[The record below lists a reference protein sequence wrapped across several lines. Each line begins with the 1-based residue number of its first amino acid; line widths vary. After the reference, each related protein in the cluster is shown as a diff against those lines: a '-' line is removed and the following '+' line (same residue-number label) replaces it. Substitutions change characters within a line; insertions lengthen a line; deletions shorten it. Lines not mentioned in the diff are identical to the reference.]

1 MKRNIDV
8 KRAIAFLK
16 LGLEEFHEASLE
28 YAKLCLDEP
37 QQPLNWLNYSASE
50 KALKNSYKALRI
62 IKSGIIL
69 HPKHKKLKYALMQC
83 LAEIG
88 KLEASASILREEIRN
103 TDSKDEKIMFNMQF
117 IGEGYKLID
126 SAELKELANKW
137 EKERNKH
144 YANNVWLDY
153 IREPVESRKI
163 RIGYFSQDFCD
174 HPVGRFIRPIIKN
187 HNRDNY
193 SVYCINSGIHKD
205 TIYEEI
211 KRYSD
216 YWIDISEYD
225 DMSATK
231 VIADLQLDIII
242 ELGGYT
248 GGTRLG
254 VLCSKC
260 APIQLSYLGYFAP
273 TYLKTI
279 DGWIGDKALFHGNS
293 KIHKEAHEQLNV
305 KGGYMAYEETIDAE
319 IRRVNDRYFRVG
331 TFNHSRKLND
341 ITIKLFSKILA
352 ISDQIKLV
360 LKSISFDEQEGRE
373 QMLQRLTK
381 FGIDKNRIEILP
393 WVEGRK
399 LHLECYKYIDIA
411 RSITIWWSNNYLRSA
426 IYGGSNNNVERK

>member
-1 MKRNIDV
+1 M
-8 KRAIAFLK
+8 
-16 LGLEEFHEASLE
+16 
-28 YAKLCLDEP
+28 
-37 QQPLNWLNYSASE
+37 
-50 KALKNSYKALRI
+50 
-62 IKSGIIL
+62 
-69 HPKHKKLKYALMQC
+69 
-83 LAEIG
+83 
-88 KLEASASILREEIRN
+88 
-103 TDSKDEKIMFNMQF
+103 
-117 IGEGYKLID
+117 
-126 SAELKELANKW
+126 
-137 EKERNKH
+137 
-144 YANNVWLDY
+144 
-153 IREPVESRKI
+153 
-163 RIGYFSQDFCD
+163 
-174 HPVGRFIRPIIKN
+174 
-187 HNRDNY
+187 
-193 SVYCINSGIHKD
+193 YCINSGIHKD

-216 YWIDISEYD
+216 YWIDITEYD

-293 KIHKEAHEQLNV
+293 KIHKEAQQLNV

-411 RSITIWWSNNYLRSA
+411 LDPLP
-426 IYGGSNNNVERK
+426 YGGATTTCEALFMGVPTITLRGSSMVENLSASILEAANKGEWIASDEKEYIKIARKLFNAGINNKTKRIKIAREIRKENLANTKRLANDLEEICHEVKKLEKRLSSEFMREEALPSSPESTLLRQ